1 MQDAFSRMSQ
11 DHLGI
16 YYRLLK
22 IAPGASA
29 KEIKLAYRKLA
40 FEFHPDRNTDID
52 AEEKFKDIAVMVG
65 IALPEFKFQGRY
77 SLSGSLVDG
86 SILAKYGKY
95 AKVTTC

>member
-1 MQDAFSRMSQ
+1 MSQ

-52 AEEKFKDIAVMVG
+52 AEEKFKDITEAY
-65 IALPEFKFQGRY
+65 E
-77 SLSGSLVDG
+77 
-86 SILAKYGKY
+86 ILIGTRKAPSNASRNGKN
-95 AKVTTC
+95 ATDDTAGKQQNGP